1 MKQPKSEPYKRSR
14 QRSAMHAW
22 IALATTVA
30 AIGMPSTLSAR
41 ERREEVSSQQPLHDS
56 VDLDSME
63 DLKRMLE

>member
-1 MKQPKSEPYKRSR
+1 
-14 QRSAMHAW
+14 
-22 IALATTVA
+22 
-30 AIGMPSTLSAR
+30 MPSTLSAR